1 MTKTS
6 EQLWKD
12 ASSVLRGMLNPDMFA
27 RWFAPVKPVELKED
41 VLVLGVANEFSQIW
55 LQDNFLPLV
64 REAVNQSSKQP
75 LQVRFAIVPGAK
87 TDSHSTKG
95 PQPGKPTTPARPT
108 LDIKLNQR
116 YTFDTFVVGP
126 NNSFAHA
133 AAVAVAQSPAKAYNP
148 LFIYGGVGLGKT
160 HLMQAIGQQA
170 IERKRTQKVMYLS
183 SERFTNEFIDAVQSN

>member
-1 MTKTS
+1 MTESS

-55 LQDNFLPLV
+55 LQDNFLSLV

-75 LQVRFAIVPGAK
+75 LQVRFAIVPGVK
-87 TDSHSTKG
+87 TDSLSTKRT
-95 PQPGKPTTPARPT
+95 QSDKSTTPARPA

-133 AAVAVAQSPAKAYNP
+133 AALAVAQSPAKAYNP
-148 LFIYGGVGLGKT
+148 LFV
-160 HLMQAIGQQA
+160 
-170 IERKRTQKVMYLS
+170 
-183 SERFTNEFIDAVQSN
+183 

>member
-64 REAVNQSSKQP
+64 REAVNQTSKHP
-75 LQVRFAIVPGAK
+75 LQVRFAVTPGLRDAAP
-87 TDSHSTKG
+87 TDKLTA
-95 PQPGKPTTPARPT
+95 QTRPV
-108 LDIKLNQR
+108 LDLKLNTR

-126 NNSFAHA
+126 NS
-133 AAVAVAQSPAKAYNP
+133 
-148 LFIYGGVGLGKT
+148 
-160 HLMQAIGQQA
+160 
-170 IERKRTQKVMYLS
+170 
-183 SERFTNEFIDAVQSN
+183 